1 MIKENVFFSA
11 AGEKGLTETSA
22 AHLCAVAANLKEDAE
37 TFLKNMSF
45 TDANLSIVGSEA
57 SEKQINVGCSQAELD
72 TVVEKLTFIAELNGF
87 IAWFAEA
94 RKALEDY
101 KKERNQL
108 SLLDWAE
115 ENGVKLPEPPKN
127 ETNLEVASSLQ
138 DIIDRMN
145 VKDRQVY
152 LALEAKAA
160 TLGKFIHPDG
170 AMYKAREDMHNK
182 MSKPYSTNGNGRD
195 TLVYHYTPSVEANQV
210 DTLFLALQAEYRAT
224 EQNLNH
230 MKSDLRKQL
239 EVVNLEENKLKGEK
253 LNAFRKAQSEYHDA
267 YEIAYNDYQKYMTE
281 QLTELSKIKL
291 RIPEAYAS
299 LIEKLNNL
307 GK

>member
-1 MIKENVFFSA
+1 MIKENVFFSL

-45 TDANLSIVGSEA
+45 TNANLSIVGSEA
-57 SEKQINVGCSQAELD
+57 SEKQINVGCSQTELN
-72 TVVEKLTFIAELNGF
+72 TVSGKLAFIAELNGF

-108 SLLDWAE
+108 SMLDWAE
-115 ENGVKLPEPPKN
+115 ENGITLPEPPKN
-127 ETNLEVASSLQ
+127 EMAVHTSSLQ
-138 DIIDRMN
+138 EIIDKMN

-170 AMYKAREDMHNK
+170 AMYKAREDMHTK

-195 TLVYHYTPSVEANQV
+195 TLVYHYTPSVESKEVNN
-210 DTLFLALQAEYRAT
+210 LFLALQAEYRAT

-239 EVVNLEENKLKGEK
+239 EVVNLEENKLRGEK
-253 LNAFRKAQSEYHDA
+253 LNAFRKAQSEYNDA